1 MHCGVDLSPQPRKY
15 IRSVVPRDLNC
26 MLSEDTSMFRGMHQQ
41 DAEEGFQF
49 IMEKLEKEI
58 NQSRPDT
65 CSLSTLLPAR
75 APFTADGTS
84 APIHP
89 FYGLT
94 GNLLE
99 CNVCQKAKPI
109 STDYFLDLK
118 LSLCPF
124 MDGQR
129 PFGTLR
135 ESLLHY
141 TSQERIEGPFDCYG
155 VECSHCTLVRYVE
168 DLDRKLDTLA
178 TTSTPVDLCGDKNDD
193 GRHRSSSNF
202 SVYDLYCRTQLRG
215 TYTCAS
221 RIHNVRELKELTDML
236 AKRVEQSRSSGVC
249 DIDLD
254 DPHCWTPDQ
263 RVVWETNGVT
273 DPLDIARTHATFLRH
288 VELVRPPR
296 VLLFHI
302 NRNVYVSDTIV
313 KLDVHLAFDDRL
325 RLTAPLVRHC
335 EPITYALVAVVVHHG
350 NERGGHYTCYRRV
363 TSSHWVHISDEH
375 VVDVSVADVRR
386 AKAYMLLYEMMSL

>member
-1 MHCGVDLSPQPRKY
+1 MADVTVPGLRNLGNTCYFNAVLQALAASQFFQEYVAGLIDAGEAASEQRPFAAVLQQCLSDLSPQPRKY
-15 IRSVVPRDLNC
+15 IHSVVPRDLNC

-58 NQSRPDT
+58 NQSKPDT

-141 TSQERIEGPFDCYG
+141 TSQERVEGPFDCY
-155 VECSHCTLVRYVE
+155 
-168 DLDRKLDTLA
+168 
-178 TTSTPVDLCGDKNDD
+178 
-193 GRHRSSSNF
+193 
-202 SVYDLYCRTQLRG
+202 
-215 TYTCAS
+215 
-221 RIHNVRELKELTDML
+221 DML

-325 RLTAPLVRHC
+325 RLTAPL

-375 VVDVSVADVRR
+375 VVDVSIADVRR